1 MKFPI
6 STFLSFVWAPMS
18 RIKLVAFNNTDYSLI
33 WVSTTFMICSHNM
46 VALAQG
52 YLVYDMTGSATI
64 VGLVGLAA
72 AIPLLLIAPIGGA
85 VADRFNQKKLMVM
98 CQMLQIG
105 FALAVF
111 ILLFTEALIWQHLLI
126 IGLGYGIIWAT
137 NGPARQALLP
147 KILDADAL
155 PNGIAL
161 ITAGMSIAGLI
172 APAFAGVLYARFSPE
187 FVFVMSAML
196 SVLSLIIILFMRMP
210 THELKSIQ
218 TDITP
223 QKPKSI
229 QANITQD
236 ALDGLK
242 YLWNDFPT
250 RTILIVGVFFFM
262 LESPMHF
269 LLSVLVVDV
278 YNLET
283 EGLGLLATMIGIGA
297 LAGNVFAASL
307 PVKNRGKLFILMAF
321 LSGWALLGISLIP
334 IYVAGLF
341 ILMIQGFAGGGQYP
355 MMQILMLKN
364 VEPKYYGR
372 IMSIIMMSFG
382 LMPLAVFPAGIAI
395 DIWGIRMVLGAL
407 GFGLLATSTLTFS
420 TQKWLRDMD

>member
-1 MKFPI
+1 MKFPN
-6 STFLSFVWAPMS
+6 STFLSFVLASMS
-18 RIKLVAFNNTDYSLI
+18 NIKLVAFKNTDYSLI

-52 YLVYDMTGSATI
+52 YLVYEMTGSATI
-64 VGLVGLAA
+64 VGLVGLSA

-98 CQMLQIG
+98 CQMLQMG
-105 FALAVF
+105 FAFAVF

-147 KILDADAL
+147 KLLDADAL

-172 APAFAGVLYARFSPE
+172 APAFAGILYARFSPE
-187 FVFVMSAML
+187 FVFVVSAML
-196 SVLSLIIILFMRMP
+196 SVLSLIVILFMRMP
-210 THELKSIQ
+210 KQELKSTQ
-218 TDITP
+218 T
-223 QKPKSI
+223 
-229 QANITQD
+229 NITQD
-236 ALDGLK
+236 ALAGLK

-297 LAGNVFAASL
+297 LAGNIFAASL

-341 ILMIQGFAGGGQYP
+341 ILMLQGFAGGGQYP

-364 VEPKYYGR
+364 MDPKYYGR

>member
-1 MKFPI
+1 MKFPN
-6 STFLSFVWAPMS
+6 STFLSFVWASMS
-18 RIKLVAFNNTDYSLI
+18 NIKLVAFKNTDYSLI

-52 YLVYDMTGSATI
+52 YLVYEMTGSATI
-64 VGLVGLAA
+64 VGLVGLSA

-98 CQMLQIG
+98 CQLLQMG
-105 FALAVF
+105 FAFAVF

-147 KILDADAL
+147 KLLDGDAL

-187 FVFVMSAML
+187 FVFVVSAIL
-196 SVLSLIIILFMRMP
+196 SVFSLIVILFMRMP
-210 THELKSIQ
+210 KQELKSTQ

-236 ALDGLK
+236 ALAGLK

-297 LAGNVFAASL
+297 LAGNIFAASL

-364 VEPKYYGR
+364 MDPKYYGR

>member
-1 MKFPI
+1 MKFPN
-6 STFLSFVWAPMS
+6 STFLSFVWASMS
-18 RIKLVAFNNTDYSLI
+18 RIKLVAFKNTDYSLI

-85 VADRFNQKKLMVM
+85 VADRFNQKKLMLM
-98 CQMLQIG
+98 CQMLQMG

-111 ILLFTEALIWQHLLI
+111 ILLFTEVLIWQHLLI

-147 KILDADAL
+147 KILDTDAL

-187 FVFVMSAML
+187 FVFVISAVL
-196 SVLSLIIILFMRMP
+196 SVLSLIVILFLRMP

>member
-1 MKFPI
+1 MKFPN
-6 STFLSFVWAPMS
+6 STFLSFVLASMS
-18 RIKLVAFNNTDYSLI
+18 NIKLVAFKNTDYSLI

-52 YLVYDMTGSATI
+52 YLVYEMTGSATI
-64 VGLVGLAA
+64 VGLVGLSA

-98 CQMLQIG
+98 CQMLQMG
-105 FALAVF
+105 FAFAVF
-111 ILLFTEALIWQHLLI
+111 ILLFTEVLIWQHLLI

-147 KILDADAL
+147 KLLDGDAL

-172 APAFAGVLYARFSPE
+172 APAFAGILYARFSPE
-187 FVFVMSAML
+187 FVFVVSAML
-196 SVLSLIIILFMRMP
+196 SVLSLIVILFMRMP
-210 THELKSIQ
+210 KQELKSTQ
-218 TDITP
+218 TDITS

-236 ALDGLK
+236 ALAGLK

-297 LAGNVFAASL
+297 LAGNIFAASL

-364 VEPKYYGR
+364 MDPKYYGR

>member
-1 MKFPI
+1 
-6 STFLSFVWAPMS
+6 MS
-18 RIKLVAFNNTDYSLI
+18 RIKVVAFKNTDYSLI
-33 WVSTTFMICSHNM
+33 WGSTTLMICSHNM
-46 VALAQG
+46 VALAQS

-64 VGLVGLAA
+64 VGLVALSA

-85 VADRFNQKKLMVM
+85 VADRFNQKKLMLM

-105 FALAVF
+105 FTLAVF

-161 ITAGMSIAGLI
+161 ITAGMSMAGLI

-187 FVFVMSAML
+187 FVFVISATL
-196 SVLSLIIILFMRMP
+196 SVLSLIVILFMRMP
-210 THELKSIQ
+210 PNELKSIQ
-218 TDITP
+218 TGITP
-223 QKPKSI
+223 HKPKSI

-250 RTILIVGVFFFM
+250 RTILIIGVFFFM

-278 YNLET
+278 YNLEA

-297 LAGNVFAASL
+297 LIGNVFAASL

-355 MMQILMLKN
+355 LMQILMLKN
-364 VEPKYYGR
+364 MEPKYYGR

-395 DIWGIRMVLGAL
+395 DAWGIRMVLGAL
-407 GFGLLATSTLTFS
+407 AFGLLATSTLTFS
-420 TQKWLRDMD
+420 TQKWLREMD

>member
-1 MKFPI
+1 MKFPN
-6 STFLSFVWAPMS
+6 STFLSFVWASMS
-18 RIKLVAFNNTDYSLI
+18 RIKLVAFKNTDYSLI

-85 VADRFNQKKLMVM
+85 VADRFNQKKLMLM
-98 CQMLQIG
+98 CQMLQMG
-105 FALAVF
+105 FAFAVF

-147 KILDADAL
+147 KILDGGAL

-172 APAFAGVLYARFSPE
+172 GPAFAGVLYARFSPE
-187 FVFVMSAML
+187 FVFVMSAVL
-196 SVLSLIIILFMRMP
+196 SVLSLIVILFMRMP
-210 THELKSIQ
+210 KQELKSTQ

-236 ALDGLK
+236 ALAGLK

-297 LAGNVFAASL
+297 LAGNIFAASL

-364 VEPKYYGR
+364 MDPKYYGR

-407 GFGLLATSTLTFS
+407 GFGLLGTSTLTFS

>member
-1 MKFPI
+1 MKFPN
-6 STFLSFVWAPMS
+6 STFLSFVWTPMS
-18 RIKLVAFNNTDYSLI
+18 NIKLVAFKNTDYSLI

-52 YLVYDMTGSATI
+52 YLVYEMTGSATI
-64 VGLVGLAA
+64 VGLVGLSA

-85 VADRFNQKKLMVM
+85 VADRFNQKKLMLM
-98 CQMLQIG
+98 CQMLQMG

-111 ILLFTEALIWQHLLI
+111 ILLFTEVLIWQHLLI

-147 KILDADAL
+147 KILDTDAL

-187 FVFVMSAML
+187 FVFVISAVL
-196 SVLSLIIILFMRMP
+196 SVLSLIVILFLRMP

-297 LAGNVFAASL
+297 LAGNIFAASL

>member
-1 MKFPI
+1 MKFPN
-6 STFLSFVWAPMS
+6 STFLSFVWASMS
-18 RIKLVAFNNTDYSLI
+18 NIKLVAFKNTDYSLI

-52 YLVYDMTGSATI
+52 YLVYEMTGSATI
-64 VGLVGLAA
+64 VGLVGLSA

-98 CQMLQIG
+98 CQMLQMG
-105 FALAVF
+105 FAFAVF

-147 KILDADAL
+147 KLLDGDAL

-172 APAFAGVLYARFSPE
+172 APAFAGILYARFSPE
-187 FVFVMSAML
+187 FVFVMSAVL
-196 SVLSLIIILFMRMP
+196 SVLSLIVILFMRMP
-210 THELKSIQ
+210 KQELKSTQ

-229 QANITQD
+229 QSNITQD

-297 LAGNVFAASL
+297 LAGNIFAASL

-321 LSGWALLGISLIP
+321 LSGWAC
-334 IYVAGLF
+334 
-341 ILMIQGFAGGGQYP
+341 
-355 MMQILMLKN
+355 
-364 VEPKYYGR
+364 
-372 IMSIIMMSFG
+372 
-382 LMPLAVFPAGIAI
+382 
-395 DIWGIRMVLGAL
+395 WGYR
-407 GFGLLATSTLTFS
+407 
-420 TQKWLRDMD
+420 